1 MKLKKR
7 IFATA
12 GIVMMTAPALFT
24 PQSVFALEASGVDAN
39 VVDATS
45 TPKVEKPGFSDPKL
59 AEQMNKQIL
68 WLDFGDHTAWSN
80 VDYIKYREKQ

>member
-12 GIVMMTAPALFT
+12 GILVMTAPALFT

-39 VVDATS
+39 VVDATA
-45 TPKVEKPGFSDPKL
+45 TPKVEKT
-59 AEQMNKQIL
+59 
-68 WLDFGDHTAWSN
+68 W
-80 VDYIKYREKQ
+80 V